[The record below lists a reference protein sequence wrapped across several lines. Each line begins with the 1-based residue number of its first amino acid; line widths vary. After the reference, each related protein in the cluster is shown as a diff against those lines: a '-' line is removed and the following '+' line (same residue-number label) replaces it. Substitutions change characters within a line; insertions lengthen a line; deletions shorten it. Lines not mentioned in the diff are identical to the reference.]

1 MTYRERPSAL
11 PGAVLWTREAG
22 GVPPSVPGCPVLP
35 DGCMDLLWSE
45 DTGLLVA
52 GPDVRAHQPAE
63 TAGAAVRWAG
73 LRFAPGAAPALLGV
87 PARELLGRR
96 VPLAELWPAHR
107 AVRLRDR
114 VARAGEPAAGLE
126 AAGLELAGATGAADP
141 LVAALVAGARAGRP
155 LDRIAERTGAGARLL
170 HRRAVAAFGYGPRTL
185 TRVLRLQRA
194 LPLPAPRQAT
204 FAPSRRPARPLA
216 APAESPSTSSTRAS
230 GRHAESTHRT
240 PLLDGRTMPA
250 VALDAG
256 LPLAE
261 TAVRSGYADQPH
273 LGREVKALTGLT
285 PAQLRTLRRPL
296 AVEHA

>member
-11 PGAVLWTREAG
+11 PGAVLWSREAG
-22 GVPPSVPGCPVLP
+22 GAPPSARGCPVLP

-45 DTGLLVA
+45 EGGLLVA
-52 GPDVRAHQPAE
+52 GPDVRAHHPAE
-63 TAGAAVRWAG
+63 AAVAAGTAVRWAG

-96 VPLAELWPAHR
+96 VPLAELWPARR
-107 AVRLRDR
+107 AVRLRDL

-126 AAGLELAGATGAADP
+126 AAGLELAGGAGVADP

-155 LDRIAERTGAGARLL
+155 LDRTAERTGTGPRLL

-185 TRVLRLQRA
+185 ARVLRLQRA
-194 LPLPAPRQAT
+194 LPL
-204 FAPSRRPARPLA
+204 
-216 APAESPSTSSTRAS
+216 
-230 GRHAESTHRT
+230 
-240 PLLDGRTMPA
+240 
-250 VALDAG
+250 LDAG

-261 TAVRSGYADQPH
+261 AAVRAGYADQPH

-285 PAQLRTLRRPL
+285 PAQLRTLRGPL
-296 AVEHA
+296 AVGRA